1 MTRTT
6 VSIEDHKD
14 GILNALYAAGL
25 AFPIGDHE
33 VRLRGGLEVNPPYAI
48 LFLLTGGEQDG
59 PINDSVAD
67 VGIRFQITGVGKT
80 VVEAMRVIDQTRSVI
95 KEENITITGRR
106 VRRVIPISASSG
118 AQRDDALPKPVFYCY
133 DVWTLDTTPG

>member
-14 GILNALYAAGL
+14 GILNALNAAGL

-33 VRLRGGLEVNPPYAI
+33 DPLRGARRR
-48 LFLLTGGEQDG
+48 
-59 PINDSVAD
+59 
-67 VGIRFQITGVGKT
+67 RFQITGVGKT
-80 VVEAMRVIDQTRSVI
+80 AVEAMRVIDQTRAVI